1 MGTKIPNMGTEGAIR
16 DRAPEY
22 RLPARRDAAVGGG
35 LAGALFT
42 VTQQRV
48 LGLLFGQPERSF
60 YATELMK
67 LAGVGRGAVQ
77 RELQSLTDS
86 GLVTAFR
93 VGNQKHYQANPGS
106 PIFHELCTIIRKTVG
121 LAEPLRNGLEPIAR
135 KIHLAL
141 VFGSVAKH
149 TDTAFSDIDLLVVAD
164 DLLLEDVFVAL
175 KPVETELGRTI
186 NPTLYSL
193 GEFRKRRRSGNSFLK
208 KVLAGEYMVVIG
220 DDGDAQES

>member
-1 MGTKIPNMGTEGAIR
+1 MGTKEAAR
-16 DRAPEY
+16 ERAPEY
-22 RLPARRDAAVGGG
+22 QLFSRGNAAASGGV
-35 LAGALFT
+35 AGALFT
-42 VTQQRV
+42 ATQQQV

-77 RELQSLTDS
+77 RELQSLANS
-86 GLVTAFR
+86 GLVNVFR
-93 VGNQKHYQANPGS
+93 VGNQKHYQANPDS
-106 PIFHELCTIIRKTVG
+106 PIFHELCAIIRKTVG
-121 LAEPLRNGLEPIAR
+121 LAQPLNRALEPIAS

-149 TDTAFSDIDLLVVAD
+149 TDTALSDIDLLVVAD
-164 DLLLEDVFVAL
+164 DLLLEDVFAAL
-175 KPVETELGRTI
+175 KRVETDLGRTI

-193 GEFRKRRRSGNSFLK
+193 DEFRKRRRSGNPFLK
-208 KVLAGEYMVVIG
+208 NVLAGEHMVVIG